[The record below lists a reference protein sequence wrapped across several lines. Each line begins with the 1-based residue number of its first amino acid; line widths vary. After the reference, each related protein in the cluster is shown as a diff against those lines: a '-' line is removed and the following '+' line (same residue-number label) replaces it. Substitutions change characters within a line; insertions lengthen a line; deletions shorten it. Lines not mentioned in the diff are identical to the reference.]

1 MALILSV
8 TPAGRAALRNAKGDG
23 TNAVR
28 IDKASVT
35 ATPFVSGRPVPNEIK
50 RLSTIAGGATA
61 ADTIHVTITD
71 ASSDVYSVFGFGFY
85 LADGTLFA
93 SYGQAGEI
101 MQKSAQSIMQLAID
115 VQFEDVAASSIT
127 FGDTNFN
134 NPAATT
140 DTPGVVELAT
150 DPETVLGTDRQRA
163 ITPGALKALLDSR
176 FGVGAPSDY
185 IKSLLT
191 AATVVVLWQQLGLK
205 SAAGYDT
212 GAGKGL
218 DADKLDGQDGSYYL
232 DYNHLQNVPPPVE
245 QSHSADDIT
254 SGTLAI
260 ARGGTGANTLASG
273 GYLVGNGT
281 NAVQTKTAAAVLADI
296 GAAAKVHT
304 HPMADIIGLANAL
317 AALAPLSS
325 PALTGIPTA
334 PTAASGTNST
344 QVATT
349 AFVQSVIAALVNNS
363 PAALDTLKELAD
375 ALGDDPNF
383 ATTMTNL
390 IGTKVNKTGDTM
402 TGQLTMLPTT
412 PGVAGVIVLDRPTPT
427 ASLALWGKTN
437 GVNRWVVVPGGGG
450 TENGNNA
457 GSNFFINRY
466 NDAGAM
472 IDSPLIINRAT
483 GQTLLNN
490 GLAVL
495 GTTSVTT
502 SGQST
507 SLSVTDTGVNGANIR
522 LVGNGSVTPSKTI
535 RVNGGQLQFLNDS
548 YSAAI
553 STLSDTGAWTT
564 YFNGNPNG
572 SSTFAYNASGSYGGG
587 YHLKD
592 GGFDIGLYSTNG
604 DLQIAF
610 GTNGGPLS
618 PNVSISR
625 AGAITAVGGFQLSDR
640 DIKTNI
646 NPRMV
651 QRGLAHKLA
660 KMFCEWD
667 RISDGVR
674 DVGLI
679 AQRVRRIAGHYV
691 TRGPKRG
698 RRRGLLAID
707 KAGLALE
714 GVMDNALHL
723 AEHHKALAVLTKRVE
738 KLEKRK

>member
-28 IDKASVT
+28 IDKVGVS
-35 ATPFVSGRPVPNEIK
+35 ATPFTSGQPLPNEIK

-61 ADTIHVTITD
+61 ADTIHVTISD
-71 ASSDVYSVFGFGFY
+71 NGSDVYSVFGFGFY
-85 LADGTLFA
+85 LVDGTLFA
-93 SYGQAGEI
+93 SYGQPTVI
-101 MQKSAQSIMQLAID
+101 LQKSAQAMMQLATD
-115 VQFEDVAASSIT
+115 VQFADVSASSIT

-150 DPETVLGTDRQRA
+150 DPETALGNDRQRA
-163 ITPGALKALLDSR
+163 ITPGALRALLDSR
-176 FGVGAPSDY
+176 FGAGAPSDV

-191 AATVVVLWQQLGLK
+191 AATVVVLWQELGLK

-254 SGTLAI
+254 SGTLAV

-273 GYLVGNGT
+273 GYLVGNGA
-281 NAVQTKTAAAVLADI
+281 NAVLTKTATAVLADI

-304 HPMADIIGLANAL
+304 HPMADVIGLANAL

-383 ATTMTNL
+383 ATTITNL
-390 IGTKVNKTGDTM
+390 IATKVNKAGDTM
-402 TGQLTMLPTT
+402 TGGLIISPPISGSGSLT
-412 PGVAGVIVLDRPTPT
+412 LDRPTP
-427 ASLALWGKTN
+427 ASSVVIFGRTN
-437 GVNRWVVVPGGGG
+437 GLNRWAIVPGQGG
-450 TENGNNA
+450 TETGSNNA
-457 GSNFFINRY
+457 GSDFFISRY
-466 NDAGAM
+466 NDAGEG
-472 IDSPLIINRAT
+472 ID
-483 GQTLLNN
+483 
-490 GLAVL
+490 AVL
-495 GTTSVTT
+495 TISRQTGLVTLADGLTVNGVTT
-502 SGQST
+502 T
-507 SLSVTDTGVNGANIR
+507 NFGAASP
-522 LVGNGSVTPSKTI
+522 GA
-535 RVNGGQLQFLNDS
+535 
-548 YSAAI
+548 SAK
-553 STLSDTGAWTT
+553 L
-564 YFNGNPNG
+564 
-572 SSTFAYNASGSYGGG
+572 AYNASGSYGGG

-592 GGFDIGLYSTNG
+592 GTYDIGLYSTNG
-604 DLQIAF
+604 DFQIAF

-646 NPRMV
+646 KPRTV

-679 AQRVRRIAGHYV
+679 AQRVRRIARHYV